1 MNILVIGNFADLCMY
16 VFKSLHLGSC
26 YQSFQK
32 QSFEN
37 WKQSLKAKI
46 KGMTCP

>member
-1 MNILVIGNFADLCMY
+1 MNILVIGSFADLCIY
-16 VFKSLHLGSC
+16 VFKSLQFGSH

-37 WKQSLKAKI
+37 
-46 KGMTCP
+46 